1 MHLKKFSWL
10 FGLAFLL
17 NVFSVTFMS
26 CSDDEVV
33 QEEPQNPDTPDDGNE
48 EESIAFKKSC
58 RVIMERITG
67 ANMASN
73 ATGRVSL

>member
-26 CSDDEVV
+26 CSDDEAA
-33 QEEPQNPDTPDDGNE
+33 T
-48 EESIAFKKSC
+48 KSGY
-58 RVIMERITG
+58 TG
-67 ANMASN
+67 
-73 ATGRVSL
+73 